1 MDLPIDNVDL
11 RTIVAALEKSG
22 DNDLAQKLMLVSR
35 LIEEGGPYKK
45 ILREEYGM
53 VA

>member
-22 DNDLAQKLMLVSR
+22 ENDLAAKLMLVSK
-35 LIEEGGPYKK
+35 LIEEGKAYKR

>member
-11 RTIVAALEKSG
+11 RTIVTALEKSG
-22 DNDLAQKLMLVSR
+22 ENDLAAKLMLVSK
-35 LIEEGGPYKK
+35 LIEEGKAYKK

>member
-11 RTIVAALEKSG
+11 RTIVATLEKSG
-22 DNDLAQKLMLVSR
+22 ENDLAAKLMLVSK
-35 LIEEGGPYKK
+35 LIEEGKPYKK